1 VAWTDSTPGTSPVVA
16 GGLLYVYN
24 EVGGGIVVRRPTS
37 EKPLATLPAGT
48 GHWNS
53 PIAVGGRVVEP
64 EGNANDHGSSGV
76 LDIYHL
82 PGR

>member
-1 VAWTDSTPGTSPVVA
+1 MK
-16 GGLLYVYN
+16 VY
-24 EVGGGIVVRRPTS
+24 RPPRL
-37 EKPLATLPAGT
+37 KVLAALPAAG

-53 PIAVGGRVVEP
+53 PIAVGGRVIVP
-64 EGNANDHGSSGV
+64 EGDANSHSTSGT